1 LDWGLSHT
9 KLSPISDSLV
19 LLQLDDALDAWKNLL
34 AEKFALKGCIDYRDP
49 NSAAFDRVLDEIVRG
64 WIG

>member
-1 LDWGLSHT
+1 
-9 KLSPISDSLV
+9 